1 MSLLPL
7 YLALGHRALVATSVS
22 TLLMGLSKV
31 MEEGVWGQCIY
42 VLQVLSCCATVLP
55 RNTMLFVF
63 FSFINIFRFTVE
75 VRSNV

>member
-1 MSLLPL
+1 
-7 YLALGHRALVATSVS
+7 
-22 TLLMGLSKV
+22 MGLSKV

-63 FSFINIFRFTVE
+63 FSFINVFRFTVE